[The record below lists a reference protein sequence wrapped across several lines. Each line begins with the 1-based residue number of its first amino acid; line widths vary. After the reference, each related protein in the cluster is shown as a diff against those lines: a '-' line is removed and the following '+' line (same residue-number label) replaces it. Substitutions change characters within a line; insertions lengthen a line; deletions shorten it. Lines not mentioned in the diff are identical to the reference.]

1 MKIVVI
7 FIVSILTLSACSIE
21 KRIHTKGWN
30 VQWNKHYK
38 LKTEDVNSTPSLR
51 PTSDLTI
58 ENTKVVETKVDT
70 SISLVST
77 IAIELEDEDTLVRVK
92 SEKATV
98 LKKISK
104 TFDSPTKPS
113 NVEKMMKSDKPII
126 KKPYSPSSQ
135 RDINWELIGTIGV
148 ILLLLLIV
156 GIAWFGSGTLAL
168 IATIILATG
177 GLILTIAA
185 FVCILW
191 FFWLI
196 FFSWAS

>member
-1 MKIVVI
+1 MKTVVI
-7 FIVSILTLSACSIE
+7 FLVSILTLSACSIE

-30 VQWNKHYK
+30 VQWNKPYK
-38 LKTEDVNSTPSLR
+38 LKTEDISSTPSFR

-58 ENTKVVETKVDT
+58 ENTKVDKFKVDT
-70 SISLVST
+70 TITLVST
-77 IAIELEDEDTLVRVK
+77 IAIELEDEGTLLRAK
-92 SEKATV
+92 SEKATI
-98 LKKISK
+98 LKKISTK
-104 TFDSPTKPS
+104 FDSPTKPS
-113 NVEKMMKSDKPII
+113 NLESIEKSDSLII
-126 KKPYSPSSQ
+126 KNRYSPSSQ
-135 RDINWELIGTIGV
+135 RDINWELLGTIGA
-148 ILLLLLIV
+148 ILLLLLII

-168 IATIILATG
+168 IASIILAIG

>member
-51 PTSDLTI
+51 TTSDLTI
-58 ENTKVVETKVDT
+58 ENTKVDEFKVDT
-70 SISLVST
+70 SITLVSKIT
-77 IAIELEDEDTLVRVK
+77 IELEDEDTLVR
-92 SEKATV
+92 EKATV
-98 LKKISK
+98 LKKISTK
-104 TFDSPTKPS
+104 FDSPTKPFNIES
-113 NVEKMMKSDKPII
+113 MKKSDSLII
-126 KKPYSPSSQ
+126 KNRNSPNSQ
-135 RDINWELIGTIGV
+135 RDIDWELLGTIGAL
-148 ILLLLLIV
+148 LLLLLIV

-168 IATIILATG
+168 IASIILAIG